1 MELPPASP
9 TPIQLAFPLH
19 DLSPAV
25 PDPDPADL
33 ILPRYLWTTLTPF
46 QRQQLCQRLTALFQ
60 EVLHA
65 ADRC

>member
-1 MELPPASP
+1 MELPPGSP
-9 TPIQLAFPLH
+9 TPIQLAFPLP
-19 DLSPAV
+19 DLLPVV
-25 PDPDPADL
+25 PDPVQEDL
-33 ILPRYLWTTLTPF
+33 ILPRHLWPTLTPL